1 MSGMTMTSSSAMSTS
16 TAMDMDMSSDSSILM
31 TSAEMAM
38 VFFQSATTP
47 LYSSAWTPSGQGP
60 YAGTCVFL
68 IVLATIHRIL
78 HAIKSTVF
86 DGRPQDRHA
95 PLASQNGEVEGVKT
109 AGRQLKRPAPCL
121 RLLLMG
127 LGICFQA
134 TIKLTNQARIAYL
147 RLNSTQM
154 EQQRSDTQCP
164 FQIIYAS
171 RALSRF
177 LARLRRRP
185 HETCKSSCH
194 GDLVRGNAPPE
205 CCSMLWQHEPKSST
219 AACSLSLAALRT
231 AAWRNA
237 GVFGI
242 KDPDQGSI
250 ECNNNSMIG

>member
-1 MSGMTMTSSSAMSTS
+1 MDMSGMTMATSTTMSSMTMTSSSAMSTS

-109 AGRQLKRPAPCL
+109 AGRQLKSEWR
-121 RLLLMG
+121 RH
-127 LGICFQA
+127 
-134 TIKLTNQARIAYL
+134 
-147 RLNSTQM
+147 
-154 EQQRSDTQCP
+154 P
-164 FQIIYAS
+164 FRVADETA
-171 RALSRF
+171 RALF
-177 LARLRRRP
+177 
-185 HETCKSSCH
+185 EVIV
-194 GDLVRGNAPPE
+194 D
-205 CCSMLWQHEPKSST
+205 
-219 AACSLSLAALRT
+219 
-231 AAWRNA
+231 
-237 GVFGI
+237 GI
-242 KDPDQGSI
+242 GYLL
-250 ECNNNSMIG
+250 